1 MPGRYLLD
9 TNIIIALFNGDP
21 GVEAR
26 LQASSEIF
34 LSSVVL
40 GELYYGAAN
49 SGRLRTNMARVEEFA
64 ASCPL
69 VGIDGSTALGYGT
82 VKTRL
87 KKIGRPI
94 PENDLWIAACA
105 LQHDLV
111 LVTRDGHFEDIEGL
125 QLEAW

>member
-21 GVEAR
+21 EVEAR

-49 SGRLRTNMARVEEFA
+49 SGRLKTNMARVEEFA
-64 ASCPL
+64 TSCPL
-69 VGIDGSTALGYGT
+69 VGIDGSTALAYGT

-87 KKIGRPI
+87 RKIGRPI

-125 QLEAW
+125 QLESW